1 MRRLVLSCLV
11 VMSVAPAARAQVILP
26 VPPFKG
32 TVAQVPAPVF
42 RSGAELVALSVAV
55 LDRDQRFVR
64 GLSAGDFAIFEDGV
78 RQDVTF
84 FATSDVP
91 LDLVLLL
98 DTSASMNEK
107 MKTVQEAALGFLRT
121 LRGQDRGAVVAF
133 NDGVQVLQAL
143 TADFASLERAVQSTQ
158 ARGATALNNA
168 IYVALKEFGR
178 SARQAG
184 EVRRQA
190 IAVLSDGDDTCS
202 LISFDDVLGE
212 AKKSGVGIYT
222 VSLRSK
228 SGASHQQGIFSTAL
242 YSMKTLAQ
250 ETGAQAF
257 FPAAIGDL
265 TGVYAKIADELDH
278 QYALGYSPKNGRA
291 DGRFRRV
298 IVQVVARPELRLRA
312 RTGYFAERARASA
325 AAANT
330 PPAGLPRQ

>member
-1 MRRLVLSCLV
+1 MRRLVLSFLAV
-11 VMSVAPAARAQVILP
+11 LSVAPAAHAQVLLP
-26 VPPFKG
+26 APTLKD
-32 TVAQVPAPVF
+32 TVAQVPPPVF

-55 LDRDQRFVR
+55 LDRNQRFVR
-64 GLSAGDFAIFEDGV
+64 GLAATDFAVFEDGV
-78 RQDVTF
+78 QQDVSF

-91 LDLVLLL
+91 LDLILLL
-98 DTSASMNEK
+98 DTSASMSDK
-107 MKTVQEAALGFLRT
+107 MKSVHEAALGFLRT

-143 TADFASLERAVQSTQ
+143 TGDFPSLERAVRSTQ
-158 ARGATALNNA
+158 SGGATALNNA

-178 SARQAG
+178 SARQSG

-222 VSLRSK
+222 ISLRMRLSPR
-228 SGASHQQGIFSTAL
+228 QQGTFSTAL
-242 YSMKTLAQ
+242 YSMRTLAQ

-257 FPAAIGDL
+257 FPGAIEDL
-265 TGVYAKIADELDH
+265 SGVYAKIADELEH
-278 QYALGYSPKNGRA
+278 QYAIGYSPKNGRA

-298 IVQVVARPELRLRA
+298 IVQVVSRPELRLRA
-312 RTGYFAERARASA
+312 RTGYFAERARAST

-330 PPAGLPRQ
+330 ASAPLPRR